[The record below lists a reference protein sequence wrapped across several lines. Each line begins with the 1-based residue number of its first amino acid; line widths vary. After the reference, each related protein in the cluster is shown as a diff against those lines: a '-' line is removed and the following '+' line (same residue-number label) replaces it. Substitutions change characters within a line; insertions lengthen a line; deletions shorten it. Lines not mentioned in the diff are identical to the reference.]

1 MVNAL
6 YQIELRRGVK
16 VDLLF
21 TPRLYIYKGEQGITF
36 TYEKNDT
43 AAMMSL
49 YADIMYCAGRSHW
62 ELTHSGENPFPYSR
76 LDFHA
81 FAADREGFT
90 ACMLHAMQAI
100 SGKSIEELKA
110 DINKRSDDENVKKK

>member
-1 MVNAL
+1 MVSAI
-6 YQIELRRGVK
+6 YTIELRRGVK

-21 TPRLYIYKGEQGITF
+21 TPRLYMYKGAEGISF

-62 ELTHSGENPFPYSR
+62 ELTHTGDKPFPYSR

-81 FAADREGFT
+81 FAADRDAFN
-90 ACMLHAMQAI
+90 ACLMHAMQAL
-100 SGKSIEELKA
+100 SGKSLEELRA
-110 DINKRSDDENVKKK
+110 DALNKQEGEEVKKK